1 MTINDSILL
10 FFQNHFK
17 QLKIIKKIY
26 FIQFLSSV
34 RFTIFK
40 KPYKSTVENFVLSQF
55 NANEITFDLI
65 YYSKSKEICGKE
77 YL

>member
-1 MTINDSILL
+1 MIPYFFSFKITLNSLKLL
-10 FFQNHFK
+10 
-17 QLKIIKKIY
+17 KK
-26 FIQFLSSV
+26 FSIQFLSSV

>member
-1 MTINDSILL
+1 MIPYFFSFKITLNSLKLL
-10 FFQNHFK
+10 
-17 QLKIIKKIY
+17 KKN